1 MKLTAKPTSPF
12 QSVLL
17 YGPPKVGKTQL
28 AGSLSKHFNLIWFD
42 LENGYA
48 TLLKLP
54 QDQQERIEIVS
65 LPDNRTWPIAIETC
79 LKVIK
84 GGTHKICDTHGK
96 IGCPA
101 CIKANASFTEI
112 VLPPAEA
119 EKTIIVFDS
128 ITQLSNS
135 AIAHIT
141 KNQVEDYK
149 LQTDD
154 WGSLGK
160 LLDIFFSHVQT
171 AKFHVLCISH
181 ETEAEQEDGKTKVV
195 PTAGTRNF
203 SRNVAK
209 YFGHVIYAQVS
220 NMSHRFTSK
229 TTALP
234 NIMVG
239 SRTDADVSKDSEQI
253 LADIFMGKV
262 AAQNNTATPAA
273 AAVNNLESLKAKL
286 AGVSK

>member
-1 MKLTAKPTSPF
+1 MKLTQKRASPF

-17 YGPPKVGKTQL
+17 YGPPKTGKTQL

-65 LPDNRTWPIAIETC
+65 LPDNRSWPIAIETC
-79 LKVIK
+79 LKIVK
-84 GGTHKICDTHGK
+84 GGTFNICEKHGK
-96 IGCPA
+96 VSCPSCA
-101 CIKANASFTEI
+101 KDNLEISTI
-112 VLPPAEA
+112 VLPPSDALN
-119 EKTIIVFDS
+119 TIVVFDS

-141 KNQVEDYK
+141 KEKSDEYK
-149 LQTDD
+149 LQQDD
-154 WGSLGK
+154 WGNLGK

-181 ETEAEQEDGKTKVV
+181 ETEAEQEDGKTKIV

-203 SRNVAK
+203 SRNVSK
-209 YFGHVIYAQVS
+209 YFGHVVYAQVS
-220 NMSHRFTSK
+220 NMSHRFVSK
-229 TTALP
+229 TTATP

-239 SRTDADVSKDSEQI
+239 SRTDADVSKNTEDV

-262 AAQNNTATPAA
+262 AAQENKATPAA
-273 AAVNNLESLKAKL
+273 SAVSNLEALKASLIKK
-286 AGVSK
+286 G